1 MVRQGRIQKLLLGGG
16 GGGEGPNFTRYVDT
30 FLQLVTSTP
39 RQVSVIGCGHTI
51 ELNRD
56 LASKSRLTSNHDLA
70 ENRDLIYFWSNY
82 TEFNRD
88 LSLLKFVNHAKNT
101 DGRHRSLS
109 LYCMPV
115 TELVVVFTN
124 LTKTYFCSSKFYI
137 VLSFIPLLDI

>member
-1 MVRQGRIQKLLLGGG
+1 MS
-16 GGGEGPNFTRYVDT
+16 
-30 FLQLVTSTP
+30 LVTE
-39 RQVSVIGCGHTI
+39 VIYHSGCGHTI

-70 ENRDLIYFWSNY
+70 ENCDLIYFWSNY
-82 TEFNRD
+82 TEFNRN
-88 LSLLKFVNHAKNT
+88 LLLFKSVNHAKNT

-115 TELVVVFTN
+115 AELVVVFTN

>member
-1 MVRQGRIQKLLLGGG
+1 MFSRAW
-16 GGGEGPNFTRYVDT
+16 
-30 FLQLVTSTP
+30 
-39 RQVSVIGCGHTI
+39 RQVHIGCGHTI

-70 ENRDLIYFWSNY
+70 EIRDLIYFWSNH
-82 TEFNRD
+82 TELIAICHCLN
-88 LSLLKFVNHAKNT
+88 LSIM
-101 DGRHRSLS
+101 RHRSLS

-124 LTKTYFCSSKFYI
+124 LRKTYFYSSRFYI